1 MVGNVSGSSACAA
14 GPAAAGQTEEQGR
27 QEERPSHRAA
37 PMARA
42 WDRAGGESCIS
53 PAPVTPQPQTTPCRV
68 ALGKQASQP
77 SRPWSAPSTAWG
89 SCLCSRGQKINC
101 PEGVFSRKKEDWSGP
116 EGFSSVQTFRRNR
129 WGWQRPAHRR
139 YAFAIEFLPYH
150 PGEHSL
156 ASLDR
161 RGSPGRSEG
170 ICPEENS
177 GLPYARQ
184 SGPLRQ
190 KTPPRHRSCRPGG
203 AGRENQHAFFHWSSS
218 SVSGRSRRAGTP
230 ATTVLGGR
238 RPW

>member
-1 MVGNVSGSSACAA
+1 MCSR
-14 GPAAAGQTEEQGR
+14 PAAAGQTEEQGR

-42 WDRAGGESCIS
+42 WDRAGESCIS
-53 PAPVTPQPQTTPCRV
+53 PAPVTPQPQPKDKLPGRRI
-68 ALGKQASQP
+68 LQ
-77 SRPWSAPSTAWG
+77 
-89 SCLCSRGQKINC
+89 
-101 PEGVFSRKKEDWSGP
+101 KKEDWSGP

-190 KTPPRHRSCRPGG
+190 KTPPRHRSCCPGG
-203 AGRENQHAFFHWSSS
+203 GW
-218 SVSGRSRRAGTP
+218 
-230 ATTVLGGR
+230 
-238 RPW
+238 